1 MVGGF
6 VFFFFFPEACDF
18 LFLLSLL
25 CSFPTISLLFLG
37 YGSSPAPV
45 LCQVVISM
53 LLYTAQIQDLI
64 HNTPV
69 LSPTYTGPPD
79 Y

>member
-6 VFFFFFPEACDF
+6 VFFFFPEACDF
-18 LFLLSLL
+18 LFFLSLL

-37 YGSSPAPV
+37 CGSSSAPV
-45 LCQVVISM
+45 LRQIVSSM
-53 LLYTAQIQDLI
+53 LLYTVQIQDLI
-64 HNTPV
+64 HNTLV
-69 LSPTYTGPPD
+69 LSPAYTGPPD